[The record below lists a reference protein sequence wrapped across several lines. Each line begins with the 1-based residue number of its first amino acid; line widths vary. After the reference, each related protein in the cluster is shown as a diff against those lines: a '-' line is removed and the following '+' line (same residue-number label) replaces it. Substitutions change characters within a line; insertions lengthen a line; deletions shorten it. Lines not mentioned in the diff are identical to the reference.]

1 MINLVPYNENYESLI
16 VDYIVSFFG
25 FHSAINGQANSPEL
39 TQAKENIEMWT
50 SEKHELYI
58 IESDNTPVGFIH
70 IWYKGGNVAWI
81 EDVFV
86 DESHRGQG
94 IGSEAINSAEDIV
107 KQKSGYTAVCMDVV
121 PRNKNALATYHKLGY
136 DTLSL
141 ITVHKELGENRREET
156 ADILGHKFKI

>member
-1 MINLVPYNENYESLI
+1 MINLVPYNENYESRAI
-16 VDYIVSFFG
+16 NYIVTFFG
-25 FHSAINGQANSPEL
+25 FHSSINGQTSSPEL

-86 DESHRGQG
+86 DEAYRGKG
-94 IGSEAINSAEDIV
+94 IASQAINSAEEII
-107 KQKSGYTAVCMDVV
+107 KQKPGYTAVCMDVV
-121 PRNKNALATYHKLGY
+121 PRNKDALATYHKLGY

-141 ITVHKELGENRREET
+141 ITVRKELGENHREEM

>member
-1 MINLVPYNENYESLI
+1 MIDLVPYNENYESLI

-25 FHSAINGQANSPEL
+25 FHLAINGRANSPEL

-58 IESDNTPVGFIH
+58 IENNKKPVGFIH

-86 DESHRGQG
+86 DEAYRGKG
-94 IGSEAINSAEDIV
+94 IGSQAINS
-107 KQKSGYTAVCMDVV
+107 
-121 PRNKNALATYHKLGY
+121 L
-136 DTLSL
+136 
-141 ITVHKELGENRREET
+141 RR
-156 ADILGHKFKI
+156 

>member
-1 MINLVPYNENYESLI
+1 MMNLVPYNECYERIITNYI
-16 VDYIVSFFG
+16 ISFFG
-25 FHSAINGQANSPEL
+25 FHSAINGQANCPEL
-39 TQAKENIEMWT
+39 MQAKENIKIWT

-58 IESDNTPVGFIH
+58 MENDNVPLGFIH

-86 DESHRGQG
+86 DKAYRGQG
-94 IGSEAINSAEDIV
+94 IGSQAIKSAEEII

-121 PRNKNALATYHKLGY
+121 PRNKSALATYHKLGY

-141 ITVHKELGENRREET
+141 ITVRKELGENHREET
-156 ADILGHKFKI
+156 ADILGHTFKI

>member
-1 MINLVPYNENYESLI
+1 MIDLVPYNENYESLI

-121 PRNKNALATYHKLGY
+121 PRNKNALAKMIAALFAHIAAKL
-136 DTLSL
+136 LSPWAL
-141 ITVHKELGENRREET
+141 PRATT
-156 ADILGHKFKI
+156 APSASARFTWI